1 MHIVYISREFVP
13 TQRGGGI
20 ASYVK
25 DMASAMVARGHQITV
40 ICASDDTRTTSDK
53 MENGIRIIRLKGGDF
68 IIPSDNLSFLLLSQT
83 NTGNYQESGKY
94 RHH

>member
-53 MENGIRIIRLKGGDF
+53 M
-68 IIPSDNLSFLLLSQT
+68 
-83 NTGNYQESGKY
+83 
-94 RHH
+94 